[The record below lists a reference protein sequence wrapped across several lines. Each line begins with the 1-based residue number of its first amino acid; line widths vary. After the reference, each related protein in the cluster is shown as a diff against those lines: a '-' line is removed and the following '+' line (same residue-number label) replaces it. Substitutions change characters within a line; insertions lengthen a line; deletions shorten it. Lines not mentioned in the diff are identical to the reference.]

1 MEWLQLLWR
10 TVTSEEVLR
19 LALAVALGFMVRV
32 LERSRRD
39 QYLATLVGDVVDF
52 IEEHYQEWGIRGEAK
67 MARFIEIFSEEY
79 RRATGRSPSPEE
91 LELARLRAEAQ
102 VQRARRAGRAVP
114 RRQDQE
120 ARLGPAVPGGGRG
133 AEGQKASP
141 PAIGLR

>member
-19 LALAVALGFMVRV
+19 VTLAVALGFVVRA

-39 QYLATLVGDVVDF
+39 QYLTALIGDVVDF

-67 MARFIEIFSEEY
+67 MARFLEIFSEEY
-79 RRATGRSPSPEE
+79 RRATGRSPSPQE
-91 LELARLRAEAQ
+91 LNLARLRAEAQ

-114 RRQDQE
+114 RRQEQE
-120 ARLGPAVPGGGRG
+120 ARLGPVAPGGERG
-133 AEGQKASP
+133 AERRKAWP
-141 PAIGLR
+141 PAVGLR